1 MNGFEKHGIEHLSP
15 SSLNLF
21 TANPAAFVLQKVLK
35 KVTAVGAGAHRGTA
49 VETGVVHGLLE
60 SSASLADCVKKAQAQ
75 FSQLTAL
82 SGDPRLDKEKDAI
95 AAFVERGLMELKPLG
110 VVESTQGRVEYQV
123 EGLKVPI
130 MGYYDLKFWN
140 GPIVDLKTSHSLP
153 SSPSH
158 PHCRQV
164 AFYVAAAGE
173 QDGRLAYVTPKKSAT
188 YKVEDVQ
195 AHIDAVAKV
204 ALTIQ
209 RFLSVSSDP
218 MELAG
223 LVSPDVDSF
232 YFSEPLT
239 RKMVNEVW
247 GV

>member
-1 MNGFEKHGIEHLSP
+1 MLLRHLTLPDVGCSGYP
-15 SSLNLF
+15 Q
-21 TANPAAFVLQKVLK
+21 QKSNACKTFSDL
-35 KVTAVGAGAHRGTA
+35 HRFCL
-49 VETGVVHGLLE
+49 HQ
-60 SSASLADCVKKAQAQ
+60 QA
-75 FSQLTAL
+75 
-82 SGDPRLDKEKDAI
+82 
-95 AAFVERGLMELKPLG
+95 KPLG